1 MTGSDPL
8 SKQFRKPEGDDGRKV
23 LESMNDHHVPL
34 WTFCLERLPKS
45 MDGSILDVGCG
56 GGGFLSRLSER
67 YPYAMLFGVDI
78 SEDALR
84 MTMDV
89 NAGTYG
95 SGGLELHMAS
105 VDSLPFAEAS
115 FDMVTSME
123 TYFFWPDLEAG
134 LREVSRVL
142 SPGGVLVI
150 GSELRYG
157 AGDDARVDE
166 MCQTYGM
173 RIVADEEMLSLMDLV
188 GVDAEAIP
196 GEHGVLYRGV
206 KRFRSRGCCL

>member
-56 GGGFLSRLSER
+56 GGGFLSRLSDR
-67 YPYAMLFGVDI
+67 YPYAMLFGADV
-78 SEDALR
+78 SEEALG
-84 MTMDV
+84 MTAEV
-89 NAGTYG
+89 NADLCEA
-95 SGGLELHMAS
+95 GGLELHLAS
-105 VDSLPFAEAS
+105 VDSLPFADGS
-115 FDMVTSME
+115 FDMVTAME

-134 LREVSRVL
+134 IREIARVL
-142 SPGGVLVI
+142 SPGGVIAV

-157 AGDDARVDE
+157 DGDDGRVDE
-166 MCQTYGM
+166 MCQRYGM
-173 RIVADEEMLSLMDLV
+173 RIVPDREILGIMDSA
-188 GVDAEAIP
+188 GIDAEALP

-206 KRFRSRGCCL
+206 KRI